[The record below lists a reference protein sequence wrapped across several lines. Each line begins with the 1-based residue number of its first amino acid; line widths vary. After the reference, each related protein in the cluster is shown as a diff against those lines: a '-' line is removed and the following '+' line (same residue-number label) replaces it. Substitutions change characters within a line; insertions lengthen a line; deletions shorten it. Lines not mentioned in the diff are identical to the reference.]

1 MSDHPNLLLR
11 CPEGN
16 EKAARR
22 GNPGT
27 GQTILRS
34 ARRKLLGSTLASRLF
49 ALPRPSKKDRHILER
64 RMIFWSA
71 ELFVR
76 AAGLT
81 AVALLGATAASLP
94 ASHPARAQDGPV
106 VHIGRATCREY
117 GLEYW

>member
-49 ALPRPSKKDRHILER
+49 ALPRHSKKARNILER
-64 RMIFWSA
+64 RMIFWS
-71 ELFVR
+71 EDLFVR
-76 AAGLT
+76 AAGIRSEERRVGT
-81 AVALLGATAASLP
+81 ECVS
-94 ASHPARAQDGPV
+94 
-106 VHIGRATCREY
+106 TCR
-117 GLEYW
+117 YWWWANH